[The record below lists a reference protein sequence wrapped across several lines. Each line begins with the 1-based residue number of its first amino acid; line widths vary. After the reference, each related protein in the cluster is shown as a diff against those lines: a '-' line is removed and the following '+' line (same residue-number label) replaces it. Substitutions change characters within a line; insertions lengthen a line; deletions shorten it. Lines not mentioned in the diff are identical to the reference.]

1 MSDICDDAQAAEA
14 LFLRLA
20 LDRLH
25 ARAHGTGPASALCCA
40 DCGDDI
46 PDERRRAVPGVR
58 RCTHCAQEIERYGRL
73 RGG

>member
-1 MSDICDDAQAAEA
+1 MSDLCDDAQAAEA

-20 LDRLH
+20 LDRLD
-25 ARAHGTGPASALCCA
+25 ARARDTGPVSALSCI

-46 PDERRRAVPGVR
+46 PEQRRRAVPGVR
-58 RCTHCAQEIERYGRL
+58 RCAYCARQIERYGRL